1 LALVVLELEIMV
13 PNGEFRQKRKG
24 TFSFTWSSPAPTIS
38 VPIQLQARYQ
48 NFDQVRIRD
57 RQNGTNLTPC
67 RIPAGIELD
76 TKRYQKGRLA

>member
-1 LALVVLELEIMV
+1 MKAKRYLFLHLVVA
-13 PNGEFRQKRKG
+13 GADD
-24 TFSFTWSSPAPTIS
+24 FSTNPAS
-38 VPIQLQARYQ
+38 ARYQ

-67 RIPAGIELD
+67 RIPAGVELD